1 MKAETEQIVA
11 ALSELTKDE
20 LYSLVG
26 DAPYEMVAWDVEEK
40 GPFTLENFLVDNKGL
55 IPLEPAYFL
64 DRIRQIQPE
73 TAIGPYENLLSLL
86 QDKDLTI
93 YGYRLVKLPGELQER
108 FPVKSGCFGSLGIPM
123 LICSSSSGEWIG
135 LGLKQQQGN
144 FRFSESPVCVMPDLE
159 SVSASTAQLVEQI
172 QAIASQM
179 RHKTKAFENSLYV
192 GNDWE
197 IVVTASR
204 EDVMPKLLE
213 KTGFLELE
221 EIEKFMRIGD
231 DYHAEIEEITE
242 AIAELEE
249 QLEELQEEG
258 EPEEIGEIEA
268 ELAETREEL
277 EEVLRENQF
286 ELDFI
291 KFFADR
297 LHNAKTYNLN
307 FILSGE
313 WCTVHYA
320 LGETPSSDRIGV
332 VTISYTV

>member
-20 LYSLVG
+20 FYSLVG
-26 DAPYEMVAWDVEEK
+26 DAPYEMVAWDLEEK
-40 GPFTLENFLVDNKGL
+40 GPFTLENFLVDNQGL
-55 IPLEPAYFL
+55 IPLEPADFL
-64 DRIRQIQPE
+64 DRMGETQPE
-73 TAIGPYENLLSLL
+73 KAIGPYENLRSLL

-93 YGYRLVKLPGELQER
+93 YGYRLVKLPGELQEG
-108 FPVKSGCFGSLGIPM
+108 FPVESGWFGSLGIPIM
-123 LICSSSSGEWIG
+123 ICSSSSGEWIG
-135 LGLKQQQGN
+135 LGLKQKFG
-144 FRFSESPVCVMPDLE
+144 FSESPVCVMPDLE

-179 RHKTKAFENSLYV
+179 GHKTKASENRLYV

-197 IVVTASR
+197 VVVTASR
-204 EDVMPKLLE
+204 DEVMPKLLE
-213 KTGFLELE
+213 KTGFLEVE
-221 EIEKFMRIGD
+221 QIENFMRIGD
-231 DYHAEIEEITE
+231 DYRTEIEEITE

-249 QLEELQEEG
+249 QLEELQAEG

-277 EEVLRENQF
+277 EEVFSENQF

-297 LHNAKTYNLN
+297 LNNAKTYNLN
-307 FILSGE
+307 FILGGE
-313 WCTVHYA
+313 WCTIHYA
-320 LGETPSSDRIGV
+320 LGETPSSDIVGV

>member
-20 LYSLVG
+20 FYSLVG
-26 DAPYEMVAWDVEEK
+26 DAPYEIVAWDVDEK

-64 DRIRQIQPE
+64 DRIRHTQPK

-86 QDKDLTI
+86 ADRDLRI
-93 YGYRLVKLPGELQER
+93 YGYRLVKLPGELQEW
-108 FPVKSGCFGSLGIPM
+108 FPVESGWFGSLGIPM
-123 LICSSSSGEWIG
+123 IICSSSSGEWIG
-135 LGLKQQQGN
+135 LGLKQQSG
-144 FRFSESPVCVMPDLE
+144 FSTSPVCVMPDLE

-179 RHKTKAFENSLYV
+179 EQKTKASENSLYV

-197 IVVTASR
+197 IVVTDSR
-204 EDVMPKLLE
+204 EDVMHELLE
-213 KTGFLELE
+213 KAGFLEVK
-221 EIEKFMRIGD
+221 EIKDFMRVSDEYGR
-231 DYHAEIEEITE
+231 EIEEYQE
-242 AIAELEE
+242 EIAELEQE
-249 QLEELQEEG
+249 LEEQGEGGTEEL
-258 EPEEIGEIEA
+258 EEIEA
-268 ELAETREEL
+268 ELAEAREEL
-277 EEVLRENQF
+277 EEVLSENKF

-291 KFFADR
+291 DFFAEQ

-307 FILSGE
+307 FILGGE

-320 LGETPSSDRIGV
+320 LGETSSSDRVGV